1 MLAVKIAQALGVLP
15 SLDKGNTVCY
25 NFLRT
30 SIYCMKFGGEAQFF
44 CECESAVHILYCI
57 QKIVKPTF
65 EFGQYLLRMLN
76 PVGKRENQSKDKGV
90 RSVKKGL
97 TATAV
102 ELASSDSIYF
112 GATAQE
118 RGRFAEAL
126 GYVTELENLRGGRVS
141 AQVGNSVGIEGGTNI
156 GGLGERTLHLVLK
169 YMAEPDRAYHEVRC
183 GRFFADIMRE
193 DGIIEV
199 QTRNLYSM
207 KKKLAEFAAMTCG
220 GEPMSVT
227 VIHPIVES
235 KTLIWVE
242 PETGELSGFRKSPKR
257 EGIYGAFREISSL
270 GEVLALGNVGFILPV
285 LCCDEYKLKCGRSR
299 DGKKFGAARLNRIPT
314 EYIGEYRFT
323 CPRDFLRLLPVD
335 LLSAPFTVKS
345 LCSSLGIDSRS
356 SYSLLRTLSFSGV
369 IRKCGKLA
377 RADLYEAVL

>member
-1 MLAVKIAQALGVLP
+1 
-15 SLDKGNTVCY
+15 
-25 NFLRT
+25 
-30 SIYCMKFGGEAQFF
+30 MK
-44 CECESAVHILYCI
+44 S
-57 QKIVKPTF
+57 
-65 EFGQYLLRMLN
+65 
-76 PVGKRENQSKDKGV
+76 
-90 RSVKKGL
+90 GL
-97 TATAV
+97 TAAAV
-102 ELASSDSIYF
+102 ELASSDGIYF
-112 GATAQE
+112 GATAE
-118 RGRFAEAL
+118 TRRRFAEAL

-169 YMAEPDRAYHEVRC
+169 YMAEPDRGYHEVKC
-183 GRFFADIMRE
+183 GRFFADIRRE
-193 DGIIEV
+193 NEIIEV
-199 QTRNLYSM
+199 QTRNLYTM
-207 KKKLAEFAAMTCG
+207 KKKLAEFAAMPCG
-220 GEPMSVT
+220 DGESVSVT

-285 LCCDEYKLKCGRSR
+285 LRCDEYKLKCGRSH

-314 EYIGEYRFT
+314 EYIGEYRFP

-369 IRKCGKLA
+369 IRKSGKLA
-377 RADLYEAVL
+377 RADLYEVSL